1 MADPRARPERP
12 FRPRVINPVKIRRVT
27 VFSGDSGIR
36 EALPILTEFMPWVQ
50 TEILGDPRALVRRA
64 SGEAAAFL
72 FDDTGLK
79 LCDTDRLRRNNPQAV
94 IALLTSNPVIQCAP
108 PEVAR
113 VKYGYPAKADLVFA
127 VNKTDL
133 PAPLILQSVV
143 RAAEDLVNIRS
154 ASPAQRFIFLIVD
167 DEPRWFSQFLPV
179 LYNIIGQRADVMLA
193 RTYEETLRFLFG
205 VDDEA
210 EIDPVAYRRRGHGDD
225 VVSLITDLYFPKG
238 NEVKGGAGADLI
250 RLVNRFYARIP
261 VVVASKAPEA
271 REFKDRAYIL
281 PKGDPGTLK
290 ALGDYILDFTGL
302 GNFVVLDP
310 DGRELYR
317 IKDIHGLHRMLLDA
331 EKDTPEAARLRQA
344 LEVYG
349 ENDKFS
355 TWLYM
360 HSYRELGDRLR
371 PRKSRGR
378 RLVRLLKDHLVEE
391 IAGLKSTALAI
402 EGGKIFRLQDLLAV
416 LTSLP
421 PEKIQ
426 PYSDL
431 DIFSSWL
438 DRKGFP
444 ELADELRPI
453 HGSGPAL
460 AETLA
465 RVVEKW
471 IKRYRARGG
480 ARS

>member
-1 MADPRARPERP
+1 MTDQQVRPERP
-12 FRPRVINPVKIRRVT
+12 FRPRVINPLKIRRVA
-27 VFSGDSGIR
+27 VFSGDSEIR
-36 EALPILTEFMPWVQ
+36 EALPILTEFMPWVE
-50 TEILGDPRALVRRA
+50 TEILGDPRAVIRRA
-64 SGEAAAFL
+64 SRDATAFL

-79 LCDTDRLRRNNPQAV
+79 LCDTDRLRRGIPQAV
-94 IALLTSNPVIQCAP
+94 VVLLTSNPVIQCAP

-113 VKYGYPAKADLVFA
+113 EKYGYPAKADLVFA

-133 PAPLILQSVV
+133 PAPLVLQSVV
-143 RAAEDLVNIRS
+143 RAAEDLINIRS
-154 ASPAQRFIFLIVD
+154 VSPMQRFIFLIVD

-179 LYNIIGQRADVMLA
+179 LYNIIGQRADVMLT

-205 VDDEA
+205 VDEEA
-210 EIDPVAYRRRGHGDD
+210 EIDPAAYRQRGHGED
-225 VVSLITDLYFPKG
+225 VVSLIADLYFPRG
-238 NEVKGGAGADLI
+238 SDVKSQAGADLI
-250 RLVNRFYARIP
+250 RLVNRYYPRIP

-271 REFKDRAYIL
+271 QAFKDRAYIL

-290 ALGDYILDFTGL
+290 ALRDYILDFTGL
-302 GNFVVLDP
+302 GDFLILDP
-310 DGRELYR
+310 EGRELYR
-317 IKDIHGLHRMLLDA
+317 IKDIHGMYRMLLDA
-331 EKDTPEAARLRQA
+331 EKDTPQASRLRQA
-344 LEVYG
+344 LELYG

-378 RLVRLLKDHLVEE
+378 HLVRLLKNQLVEE
-391 IAGLKSTALAI
+391 IAGLEETALTI
-402 EGGKIFRLQDLLAV
+402 DGRKIFRLQDLLNV
-416 LTSLP
+416 LGSLA

-444 ELADELRPI
+444 ELAEELRPI

-460 AETLA
+460 SETLA

-471 IKRYRARGG
+471 IKRYRGRDDS
-480 ARS
+480 RS